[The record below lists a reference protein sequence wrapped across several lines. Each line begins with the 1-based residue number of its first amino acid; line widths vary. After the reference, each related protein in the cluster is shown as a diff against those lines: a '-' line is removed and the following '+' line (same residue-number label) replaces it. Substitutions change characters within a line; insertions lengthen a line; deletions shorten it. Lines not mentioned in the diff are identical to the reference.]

1 MESESESAYT
11 PVPPNKLIPL
21 LLFGLHDP
29 NSHLHKFTRDIDAF
43 RLLLTAISYRNFGAW
58 IEHSVLPKDNSYA
71 SWNRLGFGKGMI
83 RFPEE
88 IRFPAPLR
96 NEDGSLQ
103 EFHVN
108 MMPFEMTN
116 PDLGVDEE

>member
-1 MESESESAYT
+1 
-11 PVPPNKLIPL
+11 
-21 LLFGLHDP
+21 
-29 NSHLHKFTRDIDAF
+29 
-43 RLLLTAISYRNFGAW
+43 
-58 IEHSVLPKDNSYA
+58 
-71 SWNRLGFGKGMI
+71 MI

-116 PDLGVDEE
+116 PDLGVDEEVLYDNSMYSHLQIENALPPECKRYAQIIATCLRRCKS